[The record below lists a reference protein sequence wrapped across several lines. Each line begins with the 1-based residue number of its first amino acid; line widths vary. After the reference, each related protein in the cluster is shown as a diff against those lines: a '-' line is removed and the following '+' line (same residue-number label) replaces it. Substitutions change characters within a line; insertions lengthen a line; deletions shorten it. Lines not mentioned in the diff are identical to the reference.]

1 MATMTSTRI
10 QPCVALVAFR
20 QMFFVVKVSLAL
32 IVVLTLPVRAEKAA
46 SADAF
51 VDSVG
56 VNVHLHNLDT
66 AYSNFPKIKQS
77 LLDLG
82 IRHIRDGM
90 IDTSWQD
97 FYDRHNE
104 LGRSGVMSIFTT
116 SPAYSDQLL
125 LDYPQRMKD
134 SFEAYESPNEYDQSR
149 DPDWSGTLSKFIA
162 RLNGTVKGSSNT
174 SRFPVIGPSLTSQ
187 NSFVKMRGACSFD
200 SANLHN
206 YLGGRNPGTPGWG
219 ANGYGSIS
227 WNLSLVATACPGK
240 PVMTT
245 ETGYQT
251 DQTLTQGIPDDV
263 AGRYVLRTFL
273 EQWQHG
279 IQRTY
284 LYELIDLPPGHGPGD
299 SSFGLLRA
307 DFSPK
312 PAYTALKNLMHL
324 LSDPGPSFAGEEH
337 SFTLSGDLADVHHAL
352 FEKRDGTFY
361 LALWVEAPSFDVN
374 SQKPVAVPVH
384 NIVVQSD
391 AADDFTSQSFDKSGN
406 LQTAALGGGAT
417 HAIAVSDSVTILTID
432 SRPPAPVLNRPVVQ

>member
-1 MATMTSTRI
+1 MASTKSSRSRAHA
-10 QPCVALVAFR
+10 VLAAFR
-20 QMFFVVKVSLAL
+20 QRFFGATVTLAL
-32 IVVLTLPVRAEKAA
+32 VTGLAWPARAEKAA

-66 AYSNFPKIKQS
+66 AYANFPTVKQS

-90 IDTSWQD
+90 IDTTWND
-97 FYDRHNE
+97 YYNRHNE

-134 SFEAYESPNEYDQSR
+134 SFEGYESPNEYDQSG
-149 DPDWSGTLSKFIA
+149 DPDWSGTLSKFVS
-162 RLNGTVKGSSNT
+162 RLNATVKGNSGT

-187 NSFVKMRGACSFD
+187 NSFQKMRGVCSFD
-200 SANLHN
+200 SANLHD
-206 YLGGRNPGTPGWG
+206 YFGGRNPGTPGWG
-219 ANGYGSIS
+219 SNGYGSIS
-227 WNLSLVATACPGK
+227 WNLSLVGTACPGK

-251 DQTLTQGIPDDV
+251 DQTMTQGIPEDV
-263 AGRYVLRTFL
+263 AAMYLLRVFL

-284 LYELIDLPPGHGPGD
+284 LYELVDIPRGYAPSD
-299 SSFGLLRA
+299 SAFGLLRA
-307 DFSPK
+307 DFSAK
-312 PAYTALKNLMHL
+312 PAYTALKNMMHL
-324 LSDPGPSFAGEEH
+324 LSDPGPSFTGKEH

-361 LALWVEAPSFDVN
+361 LALWVEAPSYDVN
-374 SQKPVAVPVH
+374 SKKPVLVPVH

-391 AADDFTSQSFDKSGN
+391 AADEYTSQSFDKLGN
-406 LQTAALGGGAT
+406 LQTTSLGSGAT

-432 SRPPAPVLNRPVVQ
+432 SRPTAPVLNPPVVQ